1 MSAVPDLRSA
11 FHDLEVWLEKAPE
24 GTTGEIARGV
34 HAMTPR
40 PRPRHAAAEGA
51 LWAELRSRYGR
62 TDGSAPPEWYFA
74 LEAELRHEPS
84 FSRLVPDVAGWRR
97 STTGWPD
104 PDVTPVELMPEWVAE
119 VLSPSTSAFD
129 RGHKSGAYGAMGISW
144 LWLLDPDRLTVEVFE
159 NVRGQMLLQS
169 TWNQDK
175 EIVTE
180 PFAATSIPVRSL
192 F

>member
-1 MSAVPDLRSA
+1 MA
-11 FHDLEVWLEKAPE
+11 
-24 GTTGEIARGV
+24 
-34 HAMTPR
+34 PR
-40 PRPRHAAAEGA
+40 PRPRHAASEGA
-51 LWAELRSRYGR
+51 LRAELRSRYGR
-62 TDGSAPPEWYFA
+62 TD
-74 LEAELRHEPS
+74 
-84 FSRLVPDVAGWRR
+84 
-97 STTGWPD
+97 
-104 PDVTPVELMPEWVAE
+104 
-119 VLSPSTSAFD
+119 
-129 RGHKSGAYGAMGISW
+129 GHKSGAYGAMGISW